1 MQVGY
6 IWARLEKSMGT
17 LMPSKLSNLIIF
29 HIIISNFIFDLPTS
43 KLPTF
48 WICHQHFLSTN
59 EVGKSQLHKTTQ
71 PAYKLFNLEFKPN
84 FECASH
90 YWSIWISRLFDLAND
105 RFWWVFVFSVL
116 METVWY
122 NEKKSILRIFLVSTL
137 FSAVQTVSSVNE
149 IEKP

>member
-1 MQVGY
+1 MDISRSWKFYVGKFLAKKFACRLVISERGWKQVQKSRC
-6 IWARLEKSMGT
+6 WRLWC
-17 LMPSKLSNLIIF
+17 SKV
-29 HIIISNFIFDLPTS
+29 HY
-43 KLPTF
+43 
-48 WICHQHFLSTN
+48 
-59 EVGKSQLHKTTQ
+59 EVGKLQLHKTFQ
-71 PAYKLFNLEFKPN
+71 PACKLINLEFKPN
-84 FECASH
+84 FECASD
-90 YWSIWISRLFDLAND
+90 YWSIWICRLFDLAND